1 MYTLAQIRTENR
13 EKNDIVV
20 ELDLSD
26 LQALIDEATRN
37 IDDYKDEIAMI
48 YDKMP
53 QFDYIYFCFYAY
65 STYRLLE
72 ATFNIDI
79 DKVGHIR
86 VDAPEAF
93 FYAFYGMIQTLHSH
107 LVTEESRI
115 IQ

>member
-1 MYTLAQIRTENR
+1 TIVKVRKESS
-13 EKNDIVV
+13 EKNYIVV

-65 STYRLLE
+65 STYLLLE

-79 DKVGHIR
+79 DIVGLIR
-86 VDAPEAF
+86 VDVSVEF
-93 FYAFYGMIQTLHSH
+93 FYAFFGMFNIFHC
-107 LVTEESRI
+107 
-115 IQ
+115 

>member
-53 QFDYIYFCFYAY
+53 QCDYIHFCFYAY
-65 STYRLLE
+65 STYRL
-72 ATFNIDI
+72 
-79 DKVGHIR
+79 
-86 VDAPEAF
+86 
-93 FYAFYGMIQTLHSH
+93 
-107 LVTEESRI
+107 
-115 IQ
+115 